1 MSAAMNSSLSD
12 ILDSYDD
19 DQDFEN
25 YNQLAT
31 NSSTGFGPSEVVGA
45 PMASR
50 VILGIIYT
58 STMIVCGV
66 GNLLLLIVI
75 ATYKKMR
82 TITNALI
89 ANLALSDFILAVVC
103 IPFIMDY
110 YIVRPDRTWAYG
122 DAFCAVVN
130 YIRMASLYVSTNA
143 LLVIAV
149 DRYLVIMSPQIPRMS
164 PRVVALTILAVWVIS
179 MLLAV
184 PAAHF
189 SQAVPYVTQGG
200 AFCGQVWKIHHA
212 KSYKAYYLFMLV
224 FEFIIPVLIMCF
236 CYFRIGMRIWF
247 RTIPGHPTQS
257 QQANVQNSKE
267 KVIRLLIV
275 IVGLFILCWLPYY
288 VYAVIRDF
296 FPYVLQLT
304 AHNTTIYFIVEAIG
318 IANSMINTVVYI
330 GMNHNARKFMR
341 KLPKTCYQAYKRR
354 RGRSIEPWNDEMRL
368 GEGPLPNNSSSS
380 RRGQPNSTPRMNFRL
395 ADRRRS
401 VRPTLVKTQ
410 MVATI
415 A

>member
-1 MSAAMNSSLSD
+1 MPDTMNSSLSD
-12 ILDSYDD
+12 ILSSYDD
-19 DQDFEN
+19 AQDFEN
-25 YNQLAT
+25 YNHLTRNTSAG
-31 NSSTGFGPSEVVGA
+31 SGLSEVVDT
-45 PMASR
+45 PIASK
-50 VILGIIYT
+50 VVLGIIYT

-200 AFCGQVWKIHHA
+200 AFCGQVWKIHHE
-212 KSYKAYYLFMLV
+212 KSYKAYYLFMLI

-236 CYFRIGMRIWF
+236 CYIRIGMRIWF
-247 RTIPGHPTQS
+247 RTIPGHHTQS
-257 QQANVQNSKE
+257 QQASVQNSKE

-296 FPYVLQLT
+296 FPYVLQLN

-341 KLPKTCYQAYKRR
+341 KLPKTCYQVYKRR
-354 RGRSIEPWNDEMRL
+354 RGRSVEPWNDDLRL
-368 GEGPLPNNSSSS
+368 AGPGLPNNSSSS
-380 RRGQPNSTPRMNFRL
+380 RRGQPNSTPRMDFRL
-395 ADRRRS
+395 ADRRRV
-401 VRPTLVKTQ
+401 VRPTQ